1 MTSLGMS
8 GLRMLGAALALL
20 VAGCT
25 STPPPLP
32 EASADPYL
40 LGPGDEIRVAVF
52 RLNEMSNT
60 YRVSDSGTI
69 SIPLLETM
77 SVVGKPIEEVK
88 TAIESAIAQ
97 KNLIYNPS
105 VSAEI
110 SQYRPFFVIGEVNK
124 PGQYSYAPKMTVLTA
139 LSMAGGPTFRASTD
153 KVVITRVVDG
163 KAVSG
168 RAKLDSL
175 VLPGDTIRVYEGW
188 F

>member
-1 MTSLGMS
+1 MINRIL
-8 GLRMLGAALALL
+8 AAFFALILA
-20 VAGCT
+20 ACA
-25 STPPPLP
+25 STPPSLP

-40 LGPGDEIRVAVF
+40 LGPGDEIRISVF
-52 RLNEMSNT
+52 RLTEMSNT

-69 SIPLLETM
+69 SLPLLDTM
-77 SVVGKPIEEVK
+77 SVAGKQIEEVK
-88 TAIESAIAQ
+88 AAIEAAITE
-97 KNLIYNPS
+97 KNLVYNPS

-124 PGQYSYAPKMTVLTA
+124 PGQYSYAPKMNVLTA

-153 KVVITRVVDG
+153 KVVITRIVDG

-168 RAKLDSL
+168 KAKLDSL
-175 VLPGDTIRVYEGW
+175 ILPGDTIRVYEGW

>member
-1 MTSLGMS
+1 MINRIL
-8 GLRMLGAALALL
+8 AAFFALILA
-20 VAGCT
+20 ACA

-40 LGPGDEIRVAVF
+40 LGPGDEIRISVF
-52 RLNEMSNT
+52 RLTEMSNT

-69 SIPLLETM
+69 SLPLLDTM
-77 SVVGKPIEEVK
+77 SVAGKQIEEVK
-88 TAIESAIAQ
+88 AAIEAAITE
-97 KNLIYNPS
+97 KNLVYNPS

-124 PGQYSYAPKMTVLTA
+124 PGQYSYAPKMNVLTA

-153 KVVITRVVDG
+153 KVVITRIVDG

-168 RAKLDSL
+168 KAKLDSL
-175 VLPGDTIRVYEGW
+175 ILPGDTIRVYEGW